1 MRKSNYFRPG
11 GKWRGRKGRS
21 NMWKYLGPMMYELEY
36 PYVKDGSERKSIS
49 YGTFFFL
56 LIKKVGILKEVI

>member
-1 MRKSNYFRPG
+1 ME
-11 GKWRGRKGRS
+11 GRKGRS

-36 PYVKDGSERKSIS
+36 PYVKDGSKRKSIS